1 MNQAGETVLGCVLM
15 KNSLWREAAEH
26 VTADDFHDARH
37 GAIFEGLG
45 RAIATGQK
53 VDATTVEL
61 HFREWGVTGIT
72 ADQPWRWLD
81 LVSYPEM
88 VTQAAKL
95 VRESGLRRRS
105 KLLLSDALA
114 RLGEA
119 GFDPAVVVE
128 DVKRGLAETRR
139 AKLEVKSL
147 ADILALEDEEP
158 DWVIPGLLERQDRI
172 IVTGHEGLG
181 KTTLVRQM
189 VIAPAAGVHP
199 FTFEPMPPIR
209 CLIIDAENTERQ
221 WKRAA
226 SWLAE
231 KSRREGV
238 RDPRPHVMI
247 STSGRRDLTRPDDLG
262 AIHQMI
268 DEHKPDLVFL
278 GPLYRLAVKM
288 NGDDDVT
295 PVIAAIDSIRD
306 RGVALVIE
314 AHAGHAIGANGIRDV
329 RPRGSSALLGWPE
342 FGFGIRKD
350 TSDGATPEMFEFVAW
365 RGQREQRDWPQKL
378 QRGGPGHWPW
388 LPVLDWQQQGGW

>member
-1 MNQAGETVLGCVLM
+1 MSQAEETVLGCVLVD
-15 KNSLWREAAEH
+15 NRVWREAAEH
-26 VTADDFHDARH
+26 VTAADFQDPRL
-37 GAIFEGLG
+37 GAIFDGMG
-45 RAIATGQK
+45 SAIATGEK
-53 VDATTVEL
+53 LDAVSLEL
-61 HFREWGVTGIT
+61 HFRDWGVQGIT
-72 ADQPWRWLD
+72 ADQPWRWMD
-81 LVSYPEM
+81 LGAYPGQ
-88 VTQAAKL
+88 VTAAAKV
-95 VRESGLRRRS
+95 VREDGVRRRS
-105 KLLLSDALA
+105 RLILTDGLAKLA
-114 RLGEA
+114 EP
-119 GFDPAVVVE
+119 GFDPQAVVE
-128 DVKRGLAETRR
+128 DVKAGLTETRR
-139 AKLEVKSL
+139 ARLEVKSL
-147 ADILALEDEEP
+147 GDILAIPEEEP

-189 VIAPAAGVHP
+189 LIAPAAGVHP
-199 FTFEPMPPIR
+199 FTFEQIPPIR
-209 CLIIDAENTERQ
+209 CLVVDAENTERQ

-288 NGDDDVT
+288 NSDDDVT

-314 AHAGHAIGANGIRDV
+314 AHAGHALGANGIRDV

-365 RGQREQRDWPQKL
+365 RGQREQRDWPVKL
-378 QRGGPGHWPW
+378 QRGAPGHWPW
-388 LPVLDWQQQGGW
+388 IPIPDWQMQ

>member
-1 MNQAGETVLGCVLM
+1 MRQAEETVLGCVLV
-15 KNSLWREAAEH
+15 KNALWREASER
-26 VTADDFHDARH
+26 VTADDFQDPRL
-37 GAIFEGLG
+37 GLIFDGIGKVVAMGE
-45 RAIATGQK
+45 R
-53 VDATTVEL
+53 VDAATVEL
-61 HFREWGVTGIT
+61 HFRDWGVKGIT
-72 ADQPWRWLD
+72 ADQPWRWTDLATYPE
-81 LVSYPEM
+81 LVS
-88 VTQAAKL
+88 QAADV
-95 VRESGLRRRS
+95 VREAGLRRRS
-105 KLLLSDALA
+105 RLVLSEALA
-114 RLGEA
+114 HLEDP

-128 DVKRGLAETRR
+128 DVKRGLTETRR
-139 AKLEVKSL
+139 TRLEVKSL
-147 ADILALEDEEP
+147 ADILAIEDEAP

-199 FTFEPMPPIR
+199 FTFEQIEPIR
-209 CLIIDAENTERQ
+209 CLVVDAENTERQ

-231 KSRREGV
+231 KSKREGS

-288 NGDDDVT
+288 NSDDDVT

-365 RGQREQRDWPQKL
+365 RGQREQRAWPEKL
-378 QRGGPGHWPW
+378 QKGGPGHWPW
-388 LPVLDWQQQGGW
+388 LPIKEWQ

>member
-1 MNQAGETVLGCVLM
+1 MSSQAEETVLGCVLV
-15 KNSLWREAAEH
+15 KNQVWREAAEH
-26 VTADDFHDARH
+26 VTAADFADPRL
-37 GAIFEGLG
+37 GAIFDGMG
-45 RAIATGQK
+45 SAIATGEK
-53 VDATTVEL
+53 LDAVSLEL
-61 HFREWGVTGIT
+61 HFRDWGVTGIT
-72 ADQPWRWLD
+72 PDQPWRWMD
-81 LVSYPEM
+81 LGAYPGQ
-88 VTQAAKL
+88 VTAAAKV
-95 VRESGLRRRS
+95 VREEGVRRRS
-105 KLLLSDALA
+105 RLILTEGLSK
-114 RLGEA
+114 LGEA
-119 GFDPAVVVE
+119 GFDPQAVVE
-128 DVKRGLAETRR
+128 DVKAGLTETRR
-139 AKLEVKSL
+139 ARLEVKSL
-147 ADILALEDEEP
+147 GDILAIPEEEP

-189 VIAPAAGVHP
+189 IIAPAAGVHP
-199 FTFEPMPPIR
+199 LTFEQIPPIR
-209 CLIIDAENTERQ
+209 CLVIDAENTERQ

-231 KSRREGV
+231 KSKREGS

-262 AIHQMI
+262 AVHQMI

-288 NGDDDVT
+288 NSDDDVT

-306 RGVALVIE
+306 RGVAIIIE

-365 RGQREQRDWPQKL
+365 RGPREQRDWPQKL
-378 QRGGPGHWPW
+378 QRGAAGHWPW
-388 LPVLDWQQQGGW
+388 IPIQDWQMQ